1 MLNDLYGNKE
11 IALLDFA
18 CGTGRITEFLEDKV
32 NYSTGVDV
40 SESMLKIARKKLKLT
55 KIIKADLTKK
65 NILIG
70 TKYNLTSE
78 SKGEGINRSVSL
90 IKTEQTEIPENIMQN
105 NVIDR
110 GIEIFYSKPGTEIVL
125 RKDGSFGIA
134 INDRETRIL
143 DRRPVEDGEFR
154 IRQNK
159 IVCRND
165 SNW

>member
-1 MLNDLYGNKE
+1 MPVFDDMDLSSSDEELIAEISDALVCFIKSKE
-11 IALLDFA
+11 TQLQ
-18 CGTGRITEFLEDKV
+18 
-32 NYSTGVDV
+32 
-40 SESMLKIARKKLKLT
+40 LKPMNSFRRRMVHK
-55 KIIKADLTKK
+55 
-65 NILIG
+65 IG
-70 TKYNLTSE
+70 TKYKLTSE
-78 SKGEGINRSVSL
+78 STGEGINRSVSL

-125 RKDGSFGIA
+125 RKDGSFGISL
-134 INDRETRIL
+134 NERETRVL

-159 IVCRND
+159 IICRND

>member
-1 MLNDLYGNKE
+1 MPVFDDMELSSSDVELIAEIND
-11 IALLDFA
+11 ALVRFVKSEETHLQ
-18 CGTGRITEFLEDKV
+18 LEPMNSFRRRMVHK
-32 NYSTGVDV
+32 
-40 SESMLKIARKKLKLT
+40 
-55 KIIKADLTKK
+55 
-65 NILIG
+65 IG
-70 TKYNLTSE
+70 TKYKLTSE
-78 SKGEGINRSVSL
+78 STGEGINRSVSL
-90 IKTEQTEIPENIMQN
+90 RKTELTEIPENIIQN

-134 INDRETRIL
+134 LNERETRIL

-159 IVCRND
+159 IVCRHD

>member
-1 MLNDLYGNKE
+1 MFDDMDLSSSDEELVAE
-11 IALLDFA
+11 INNALVRFIKSEEAQLQ
-18 CGTGRITEFLEDKV
+18 LEPMNSFRRRVVHK
-32 NYSTGVDV
+32 
-40 SESMLKIARKKLKLT
+40 
-55 KIIKADLTKK
+55 
-65 NILIG
+65 IG
-70 TKYNLTSE
+70 TKYKLTSE
-78 SKGEGINRSVSL
+78 STGEGINRSVSL
-90 IKTEQTEIPENIMQN
+90 RKTKLTEITGNITLN
-105 NVIDR
+105 KDIDR

-134 INDRETRIL
+134 FNERETRIL

>member
-1 MLNDLYGNKE
+1 MPVFDDMDLSSSDEELIAEIND
-11 IALLDFA
+11 ALVHFIKSEETQLQ
-18 CGTGRITEFLEDKV
+18 LEPMNSFRRRMVHK
-32 NYSTGVDV
+32 
-40 SESMLKIARKKLKLT
+40 
-55 KIIKADLTKK
+55 
-65 NILIG
+65 IG
-70 TKYNLTSE
+70 TKYKLTSE

-110 GIEIFYSKPGTEIVL
+110 GIEIFYSKPRTEIVL

-134 INDRETRIL
+134 LNERETRIQ

>member
-1 MLNDLYGNKE
+1 MPVFDDMDLSSSDE
-11 IALLDFA
+11 ELITVISDALVRFIKSEETQLQLEPMNSFRR
-18 CGTGRITEFLEDKV
+18 RIVHK
-32 NYSTGVDV
+32 
-40 SESMLKIARKKLKLT
+40 
-55 KIIKADLTKK
+55 
-65 NILIG
+65 IG
-70 TKYNLTSE
+70 TKYKLTSE
-78 SKGEGINRSVSL
+78 STGDGINRSVIL
-90 IKTEQTEIPENIMQN
+90 RKTELTEIPENIMQN

-134 INDRETRIL
+134 FNERDTRIL

-165 SNW
+165 SKW